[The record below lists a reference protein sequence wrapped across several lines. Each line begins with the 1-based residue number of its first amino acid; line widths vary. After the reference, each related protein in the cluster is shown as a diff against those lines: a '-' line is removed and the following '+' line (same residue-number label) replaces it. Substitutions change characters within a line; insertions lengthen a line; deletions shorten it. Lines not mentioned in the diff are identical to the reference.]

1 MHGMSGASKTG
12 KIHYYYSCKNHRKH
26 KCSLRNIPQLQLE
39 AHAMWVL
46 SSLLEN
52 SENLVSL
59 AVDVATYY
67 KELNADNGYIG
78 GLEAE
83 LKETEKGINNLIKA
97 IEKGALSETVSSI
110 KIFLL
115 QPLPEKSDKRLGND
129 DRKPMSLAH
138 GLLCSIFETVSSWTC

>member
-1 MHGMSGASKTG
+1 
-12 KIHYYYSCKNHRKH
+12 
-26 KCSLRNIPQLQLE
+26 
-39 AHAMWVL
+39 MWVL